1 MLWETAVAGPSLRPA
16 KPKVDLCVLASL
28 SSRARGYRF
37 GFSGWLDLGLAG
49 GSLSRQPGRI
59 FALWDTF
66 ITSESGG
73 VSIFVDH
80 FDYNQDMYV
89 VGRQRS
95 LQGPRYSIYMYTFS
109 KLLPVFDETK
119 TALDSCSCRRYF
131 RFSTW

>member
-1 MLWETAVAGPSLRPA
+1 M
-16 KPKVDLCVLASL
+16 LASL

-37 GFSGWLDLGLAG
+37 GFSGWLELGLAG

-73 VSIFVDH
+73 VSMFVDH

-95 LQGPRYSIYMYTFS
+95 LQGPRYSIYLYTS
-109 KLLPVFDETK
+109 SDLLPVSDVAK
-119 TALDSCSCRRYF
+119 TVIVFVSVSVTTSD
-131 RFSTW
+131 